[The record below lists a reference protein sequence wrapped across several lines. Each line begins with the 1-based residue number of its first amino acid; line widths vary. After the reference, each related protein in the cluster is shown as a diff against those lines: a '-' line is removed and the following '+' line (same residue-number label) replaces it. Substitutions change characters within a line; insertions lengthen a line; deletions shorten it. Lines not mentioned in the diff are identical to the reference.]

1 MQNLDPVGICIHSA
15 YTPGDPCFLTM
26 GLSAACTVWQ
36 LLAFSLLQCFPP
48 KQQTDFFFLN
58 KNSTIAEEKGKW
70 ELAECLWSFSS

>member
-36 LLAFSLLQCFPP
+36 LLAFSLLQCFPS
-48 KQQTDFFFLN
+48 KQ
-58 KNSTIAEEKGKW
+58 
-70 ELAECLWSFSS
+70 